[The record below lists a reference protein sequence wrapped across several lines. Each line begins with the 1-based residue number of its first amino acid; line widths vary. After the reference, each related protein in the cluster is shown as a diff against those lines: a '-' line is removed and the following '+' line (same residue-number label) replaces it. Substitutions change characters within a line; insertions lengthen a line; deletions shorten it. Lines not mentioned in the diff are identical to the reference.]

1 LIDKSA
7 ERISGPDGADLRV
20 VSTSR
25 TQAISGQTGAS
36 CRDVE
41 IAALENGVVPSRYLR
56 NQSTY
61 DCSDQIRFLRSR
73 VAIVG
78 LGGLGGAVAEILARA
93 GVGALTLVDGD
104 RFEEHNLN
112 RQLFCTQDNL
122 GSTKASAAETRVAA
136 INSAVETRVVPTF
149 LSAENAFQVIA
160 GHDVVVDCLDNIPSR
175 FVAEDAARQ
184 AGIPLVSAAI
194 GGLTGQVTVIY
205 PQDGGLE
212 WIYGPRDSARQAQGA
227 EHLLGCP
234 PQTVV
239 LVAAMQCGEVL
250 SILCHRTS
258 QLLRNKLWIVD
269 LSDHTVEVLALAG

>member
-1 LIDKSA
+1 
-7 ERISGPDGADLRV
+7 
-20 VSTSR
+20 
-25 TQAISGQTGAS
+25 
-36 CRDVE
+36 VE

-73 VAIVG
+73 VALVG
-78 LGGLGGAVAEILARA
+78 LGGLGGTVAEILARA
-93 GVGALTLVDGD
+93 GVGALTLIDGD

-112 RQLFCTQDNL
+112 RQLFCTQENL

-149 LSAENAFQVIA
+149 LSTENAFQVIA

-175 FVAEDAARQ
+175 FVVEDAARQ

-194 GGLTGQVTVIY
+194 GGLTGHVTVIY

-212 WIYGPRDSARQAQGA
+212 WVYGPRDSALKTQGA